1 MKSPVLVL
9 LLMLAMPAS
18 AAQDLL
24 ESYNLALQSDPQLMA
39 QAANQRATSEL
50 ADQAT
55 ALFLPE
61 IGLTADATKV
71 WTETSSQRFGGD
83 SASVDRGYTLSLIQ
97 PIYRRE
103 SFVQN
108 RQADIAIS
116 GAAAQYQVVEQELIV
131 RVADAYFGVLG
142 AEDDVKFAEAE
153 RDAISKQLE
162 EAQQR
167 FEVGLTTIT
176 DVSEAQ
182 AAFDIAS
189 SALIAAKNA
198 LANSREQLRET
209 TGQYPDSLSPLV
221 KDTPLVRP
229 EPENIEQWSDT
240 ALVTNPALQ
249 VVGSDVDFAR
259 ENIQLQ
265 RSGHYPS
272 LDIVAQKNYS
282 SQSDSNLSGGSQTH
296 QELVGL
302 QFNLPIYAGGAV
314 SSRTREAGFRLDEV
328 MQTEEQQRRAIMRQT
343 REAYNSVL
351 SGISQVKALEQAVR
365 SNEKAL
371 EATEAGFE
379 VGTRTTVDVLN
390 ARRELFSARRDYAR
404 SRYQYI
410 VNTLRL
416 KQAAGIVTVNDLQQ
430 INTWLAVNR

>member
-1 MKSPVLVL
+1 MKFPVIVVL
-9 LLMLAMPAS
+9 LAASLPVS

-24 ESYNLALQSDPQLMA
+24 DSYDLALQSDPQLMA
-39 QAANQRATSEL
+39 QAANQRATAEL
-50 ADQAT
+50 ADQAD

-61 IGLTADATKV
+61 IGLTADTNKV
-71 WTETSSQRFGGD
+71 WTDSSSQRFGGE
-83 SASVDRGYTLSLIQ
+83 SESVDRGYTLSLIQ
-97 PIYRRE
+97 PVYRRE
-103 SFVQN
+103 NFVQD

-116 GAAAQYQVVEQELIV
+116 GAAAQYQLVEQDLIV
-131 RVADAYFGVLG
+131 RVADAYFAVLG
-142 AEDDVKFAEAE
+142 AKDDLSFAEAE
-153 RDAISKQLE
+153 REAISRQLD
-162 EAQQR
+162 EAQRR
-167 FEVGLTTIT
+167 FEVGLATIT
-176 DVSEAQ
+176 DVTEAQ
-182 AAFDIAS
+182 AAFDIARAAVI
-189 SALIAAKNA
+189 SAENA
-198 LANSREQLRET
+198 LVNSRELLRET
-209 TGQYPDSLSPLV
+209 TGQYPDKLSPLE

-229 EPENIEQWSDT
+229 EPENVEQWSDT

-259 ENIQLQ
+259 ETIELQ

-272 LDIVAQKNYS
+272 VDIVAQKNYTSQSDNNLNGS
-282 SQSDSNLSGGSQTH
+282 SQSH

-314 SSRTREAGFRLDEV
+314 SSRTREAGFRLDQV
-328 MQTEEQQRRAIMRQT
+328 MQTEEQQRRAVMRQT

-351 SGISQVKALEQAVR
+351 SGISQVQALEQAVR

-371 EATEAGFE
+371 EATEAGFD

-404 SRYQYI
+404 ARYNYI

-430 INTWLAVNR
+430 INTWLAAN

>member
-1 MKSPVLVL
+1 MKLPVIVL
-9 LLMLAMPAS
+9 LLTMAIPAS

-61 IGLTADATKV
+61 IGLTADANKV

-83 SASVDRGYTLSLIQ
+83 SDSIDRGYTLSLIQ

-142 AEDDVKFAEAE
+142 AEDDVQFAKAE
-153 RDAISKQLE
+153 REAISKQLE

-189 SALIAAKNA
+189 SALIAAENA
-198 LANSREQLRET
+198 LANSREVLRET

-328 MQTEEQQRRAIMRQT
+328 MQTEEQQRRTIMRQT

-416 KQAAGIVTVNDLQQ
+416 KQAAGIVTVKDLQQ
-430 INTWLAVNR
+430 INTWLAANR

>member
-1 MKSPVLVL
+1 MMVAL
-9 LLMLAMPAS
+9 PAK
-18 AAQDLL
+18 AAQDLM
-24 ESYNLALQSDPQLMA
+24 ESYDLALQSDPQLWA
-39 QAANQRATSEL
+39 QAANQQATAEL
-50 ADQAT
+50 ADQAD
-55 ALFLPE
+55 ALFLPS
-61 IGLTADATKV
+61 IGVTANTNKI
-71 WTETSSQRFGGD
+71 WTETSSQRFGGESD
-83 SASVDRGYTLSLIQ
+83 SIDRGYTLSLIQ

-108 RQADIAIS
+108 RQADIAIT
-116 GAAAQYQVVEQELIV
+116 GAAAQFRVVEQDLIV

-142 AEDDVKFAEAE
+142 AEDDLRFAEAE
-153 RDAISKQLE
+153 KEAISKQLE

-167 FEVGLTTIT
+167 FEVGLATII

-189 SALIAAKNA
+189 SAVIAAENA
-198 LANSREQLRET
+198 LANSREFLRET
-209 TGQYPDSLSPLV
+209 TGQYPQDLSQLAQEVPL
-221 KDTPLVRP
+221 LRP
-229 EPENIEQWSDT
+229 EPENPEQWSET
-240 ALVTNPALQ
+240 ALVTNPSLQ

-265 RSGHYPS
+265 RSGHFPT
-272 LDIVAQKNYS
+272 LDIVAQKNYT

-296 QELVGL
+296 QELIGL
-302 QFNLPIYAGGAV
+302 ELNLPIYSGGAV
-314 SSRTREAGFRLDEV
+314 SSRTREAGYRLNEV
-328 MQTEEQQRRAIMRQT
+328 MQTEEQQRRSVMRQT

-351 SGISQVKALEQAVR
+351 SGISQVNALNQAVR

-390 ARRELFSARRDYAR
+390 ARRELFSAKRDYAQA
-404 SRYQYI
+404 RYQYI

-416 KQAAGIVTVNDLQQ
+416 KQAAGIVTVDDLQQ
-430 INTWLAVNR
+430 INTWLATN

>member
-1 MKSPVLVL
+1 MKSPVIVL
-9 LLMLAMPAS
+9 LLTLAMPAS

-24 ESYNLALQSDPQLMA
+24 ESYKLALQSSPQLMA
-39 QAANQRATSEL
+39 QAANLRATAEL
-50 ADQAT
+50 AEQAD

-61 IGLTADATKV
+61 IGLTADASKV
-71 WTETSSQRFGGD
+71 WTETSSQRFGGE
-83 SASVDRGYTLSLIQ
+83 SASVDRGYTLSLTQ
-97 PIYRRE
+97 PVYRRE
-103 SFVQN
+103 SFVQD

-116 GAAAQYQVVEQELIV
+116 GAEAQYQVAEHDLIV
-131 RVADAYFGVLG
+131 SVADAYFGVLG
-142 AEDDVKFAEAE
+142 AKDDLQFAEAE
-153 RDAISKQLE
+153 REAISKQLE

-182 AAFDIAS
+182 AAFDIAN
-189 SALIAAKNA
+189 AAVIAAKNA
-198 LANSREQLRET
+198 LANSRELLRET
-209 TGQYPDSLSPLV
+209 TGHYPDNLSPLV
-221 KDTPLVRP
+221 EVTPLVRP
-229 EPENIEQWSDT
+229 DPESIQLWSET
-240 ALVTNPALQ
+240 ALVTNPALA
-249 VVGSDVDFAR
+249 VVGHEVDFAQ
-259 ENIQLQ
+259 ENIDLQ

-272 LDIVAQKNYS
+272 LDIVALKNYS

-328 MQTEEQQRRAIMRQT
+328 MQTEEQQRRAVMRQT

-351 SGISQVKALEQAVR
+351 SGISQVQALAQAVR

-371 EATEAGFE
+371 EATQAGFE

-416 KQAAGIVTVNDLQQ
+416 KQAAGIVTVDDLQH
-430 INTWLAVNR
+430 INTWLANN

>member
-1 MKSPVLVL
+1 
-9 LLMLAMPAS
+9 MLAMPAS

-39 QAANQRATSEL
+39 QAANQFATSEL
-50 ADQAT
+50 ADQAD

-61 IGLTADATKV
+61 IGLTADANKV

-83 SASVDRGYTLSLIQ
+83 SESIDRGYTLSLIQ

-116 GAAAQYQVVEQELIV
+116 GATAQYQVVEQELIV

-142 AEDDVKFAEAE
+142 AKDDVKFAEAE
-153 RDAISKQLE
+153 REAISKQLE

-182 AAFDIAS
+182 AAFDIVS
-189 SALIAAKNA
+189 SALIAAENA
-198 LANSREQLRET
+198 LANSREVLRET

-265 RSGHYPS
+265 RSGHYPT

-404 SRYQYI
+404 SRYEYI

-430 INTWLAVNR
+430 INTWLAANR

>member
-1 MKSPVLVL
+1 MKSAVILL
-9 LLMLAMPAS
+9 LLMLAMPVS

-50 ADQAT
+50 AEQAD

-61 IGLTADATKV
+61 IGLSADASKV
-71 WTETSSQRFGGD
+71 WTETSSQRFGGE

-103 SFVQN
+103 SFVQD

-116 GAAAQYQVVEQELIV
+116 GAAAQYQVVEQQLIV

-142 AEDDVKFAEAE
+142 AKDDLQFAEAE

-167 FEVGLTTIT
+167 FEVGLATII
-176 DVSEAQ
+176 DVTEAQ

-189 SALIAAKNA
+189 SSVIAAENA
-198 LANSREQLRET
+198 LANSREVLREN

-221 KDTPLVRP
+221 TDTPLVRP
-229 EPENIEQWSDT
+229 EPENIEKWSET

-272 LDIVAQKNYS
+272 LDIIAQKNYS

-314 SSRTREAGFRLDEV
+314 NSRTREAGFRLGEV
-328 MQTEEQQRRAIMRQT
+328 MQTEEQQRRTIMRQT

-390 ARRELFSARRDYAR
+390 ARRELFRAKRDYAS

-416 KQAAGIVTVNDLQQ
+416 KQAAGIVTVDDLQQ
-430 INTWLAVNR
+430 INTWLASN